1 MQRLAALFTFL
12 LAVLSLAPSAVA
24 AQQPASVDD
33 EAHGPSSRE
42 GFSHRF
48 IPRARIPNG
57 TQVSFH
63 YGVLQPVL
71 LRGFN
76 AAVDVRRGR
85 FIATYSHGQGL
96 ELPESTLT
104 RAEQDADVGVRM
116 NWSTG
121 FGVGLVLVDELYLLA
136 DFKIHDVTASHTDA
150 ALDYKT
156 VTVGLELGY
165 RLFLWGGFHV
175 GLAVRYWP
183 TVFSSIDRDGVEL
196 GDSGITHEPIAQ
208 GLEGFF
214 ANVLIGWAFDVQ

>member
-1 MQRLAALFTFL
+1 MQRLAVL
-12 LAVLSLAPSAVA
+12 LAVLSLAPSAVE
-24 AQQPASVDD
+24 AQPPSSVDD
-33 EAHGPSSRE
+33 EGHGPNSRA

-48 IPRARIPNG
+48 TPRARVPNG
-57 TQVSFH
+57 AQLSFH
-63 YGVLQPVL
+63 YGLLQPVL

-96 ELPESTLT
+96 DLPKSTLT
-104 RAEQDADVGVRM
+104 RAERNADVGVRM

-136 DFKIHDVTASHTDA
+136 DFKVHDVTASHA
-150 ALDYKT
+150 EGSLDYKT

-165 RLFLWGGFHV
+165 RLFLWRGLHV

-183 TVFSSIDRDGVEL
+183 TVFASIDRDGVEL
-196 GDSGITHEPIAQ
+196 ADTGLTHEPIAQ

-214 ANVLIGWAFDVQ
+214 ANVLIGWAFDVR